1 MKDAE
6 QKGKKASTSETDAT
20 PEAEPKLSPTD
31 QLAANL
37 AVLEK
42 AVSMKETRMIS
53 GRLLRQTAAIR
64 HQLTPQILSDFVTK
78 ALPEDATMGPI
89 LLKQLKQVQSLPLE
103 PELGSKPCTLIC
115 TLWHRLPRVQWTHRT
130 LPKRLAAR
138 QQLPRATF
146 LRLRLMPPCLSLSI
160 LLTTSCAQRHVLL
173 TPWIGSEQ
181 CFGCKSDHCCCSHHR
196 QRK

>member
-6 QKGKKASTSETDAT
+6 PTDTKASTSETDTAPE
-20 PEAEPKLSPTD
+20 PEAKLSPTD

-42 AVSMKETRMIS
+42 AVSLKETRMIS

-89 LLKQLKQVQSLPLE
+89 LLKQLRQVTCFPLPSLQSL
-103 PELGSKPCTLIC
+103 
-115 TLWHRLPRVQWTHRT
+115 
-130 LPKRLAAR
+130 
-138 QQLPRATF
+138 
-146 LRLRLMPPCLSLSI
+146 M
-160 LLTTSCAQRHVLL
+160 
-173 TPWIGSEQ
+173 
-181 CFGCKSDHCCCSHHR
+181 
-196 QRK
+196 

>member
-1 MKDAE
+1 MAKAKDEEMKDAE
-6 QKGKKASTSETDAT
+6 PTTTKASTSEA
-20 PEAEPKLSPTD
+20 EASAETEAKLSPTD

-89 LLKQLKQVQSLPLE
+89 LLKQLKQVSDQVYSV
-103 PELGSKPCTLIC
+103 GTVSGRIRTYHTDWSISKSA
-115 TLWHRLPRVQWTHRT
+115 V
-130 LPKRLAAR
+130 
-138 QQLPRATF
+138 
-146 LRLRLMPPCLSLSI
+146 
-160 LLTTSCAQRHVLL
+160 
-173 TPWIGSEQ
+173 
-181 CFGCKSDHCCCSHHR
+181 
-196 QRK
+196 